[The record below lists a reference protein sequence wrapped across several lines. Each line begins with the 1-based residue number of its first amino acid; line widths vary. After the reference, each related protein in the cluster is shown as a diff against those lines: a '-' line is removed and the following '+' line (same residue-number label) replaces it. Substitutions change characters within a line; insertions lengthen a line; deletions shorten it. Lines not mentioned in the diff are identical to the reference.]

1 MKQKRYP
8 EGHFIEWGV
17 ALGLVLGLSI
27 GFALG
32 NIAWGP
38 AIGVILGI
46 SVGLSVEKQKNP
58 NPRPLTK
65 GEENVMKGNMTA
77 ILYSGI
83 VIFLIV
89 LLSSLV
95 FH

>member
-17 ALGLVLGLSI
+17 AIGLIIGIPVGL
-27 GFALG
+27 ALG

-38 AIGVILGI
+38 AIGIAL
-46 SVGLSVEKQKNP
+46 GLSIGLSLEKQKNP
-58 NPRPLTK
+58 NPRQLTK
-65 GEENVMKGNMTA
+65 EEDHVMKGNMTA

-89 LLSSLV
+89 LVSCIV

>member
-17 ALGLVLGLSI
+17 ALGLVLGMPVGL
-27 GFALG
+27 ALG

-38 AIGVILGI
+38 AIGVAIGI
-46 SVGLSVEKQKNP
+46 AVGLSLEKQKNP
-58 NPRPLTK
+58 NPRQPTK
-65 GEENVMKGNMTA
+65 EEENVMKGNMTA
-77 ILYSGI
+77 ILYSGM
-83 VIFLIV
+83 VIFLII
-89 LLSSLV
+89 LISTLI

>member
-17 ALGLVLGLSI
+17 ALGLILGVPI
-27 GFALG
+27 GLALG
-32 NIAWGP
+32 NLAWGP

-46 SVGLSVEKQKNP
+46 SIGFSLEKQKNP
-58 NPRPLTK
+58 NPRQLTK
-65 GEENVMKGNMTA
+65 EEENVMKGNMTA
-77 ILYSGI
+77 ILYSGT

-89 LLSSLV
+89 LMSYLV